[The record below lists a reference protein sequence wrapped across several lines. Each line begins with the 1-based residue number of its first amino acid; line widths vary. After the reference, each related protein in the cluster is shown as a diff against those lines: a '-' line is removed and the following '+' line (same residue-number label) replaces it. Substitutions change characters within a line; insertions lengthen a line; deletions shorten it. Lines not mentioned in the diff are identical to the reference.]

1 MEVVPAHEDNAANDV
16 AAARANAALRTSRF
30 QRMGRSSGSV
40 MAVVQTIIGVAFLV
54 LFVSILVR
62 VIW

>member
-1 MEVVPAHEDNAANDV
+1 MPAHEDNAANDV

-30 QRMGRSSGSV
+30 QRMGRSSGGV
-40 MAVVQTIIGVAFLV
+40 MAVIQTVIGIAFLA
-54 LFVSILVR
+54 LFASILVR